1 LHSHILFNSFI
12 QSIIPQMKK
21 LIPIILIFLATAS
34 SHAQNKKADRQQ
46 VATIGDLKV
55 AGGTIADCK
64 IGYRTY
70 GKLNADKS
78 NGVLML
84 TWFGGVSKNLEGPD
98 TWRAIDTTRYFVMIV
113 DALGD
118 GISSSPS
125 NSVKQNGMKFPA
137 FSAVDMIESQH
148 RLLAQKFGI
157 THVHA
162 ITGISMGGI
171 QTFQWAITY
180 PDFADILIPIVGTPQ
195 FTSYDNM
202 RGALYR
208 KIIENDPE
216 YNHGNY
222 KVNPKIS
229 MVNMLWELLLTTPT
243 EKVRSKPHDAFPKWL
258 ADTEAQQHSDWN
270 DTYYQSAALE
280 QFDIAKDYNSSLKEV
295 AAHVKAKMLIITSLQ
310 DHIVNPKPAIDFAKL
325 VNAKLVMIDSDA
337 GHLAGNF
344 GNGDARKAMV
354 EVLQ

>member
-1 LHSHILFNSFI
+1 LHSHILFNSFS
-12 QSIIPQMKK
+12 QPIIPYMKK
-21 LIPIILIFLATAS
+21 LIPIILLSLAVTL
-34 SHAQNKKADRQQ
+34 SHAQKKADRQQ
-46 VATIGDLKV
+46 ITPIGDLKV
-55 AGGTIADCK
+55 LGGTIADCK
-64 IGYRTY
+64 IGYRSY
-70 GKLNADKS
+70 GKLNAHKS

-125 NSVKQNGMKFPA
+125 NSVMQHGRNFPA

-148 RLLAQKFGI
+148 RLLTQKFGI

-180 PDFADILIPIVGTPQ
+180 PDFVDILIPIVGTPQ
-195 FTSYDNM
+195 FTSYDMM
-202 RGALYR
+202 RGEIYR
-208 KIIENDPE
+208 HLLDSDPE
-216 YNHGNY
+216 YNHGDY
-222 KVNPKIS
+222 KTNPKIT
-229 MVNMLWELLLTTPT
+229 VINMFWEMLLTTPT
-243 EKVRSKPHDAFPKWL
+243 EKVRAHPHDTFNKWL
-258 ADTEAQQHSDWN
+258 TDVKAQQHSDWN

-280 QFDIAKDYNSSLKEV
+280 QFDIAKDYNSSLKEA
-295 AAHVKAKMLIITSLQ
+295 AAHIKAKMLIITSLQ
-310 DHIVNPKPAIDFAKL
+310 DHIVNPKPAVDFAKL
-325 VNAKLVMIDSDA
+325 VNAKLVIIDSDA

-344 GNGDARKAMV
+344 GNGDARKAMI
-354 EVLQ
+354 EILQ